1 MDCSCLASLTVVI
14 GEPVRGVVIKDGC
27 GEWRQD
33 WVNRKRQER
42 WKAVVLM
49 RCPEERSPAWR
60 RLFFTLFV
68 TQVSCPA
75 QLGRWEATP
84 SLFFLSVS
92 PHTISAAWR
101 YFSRHVSY
109 GFVCV
114 ALLYVHVLCLLLI
127 IYRSE
132 HCLLYLSVCL
142 SVHLSSAD
150 YVCVWI
156 FCRHLSLPLFLLPVS
171 HWWLL

>member
-14 GEPVRGVVIKDGC
+14 GEPVWGVVIKDGC

-84 SLFFLSVS
+84 SHFFSFCISSHNLCSFALFLSLCFLWFCMCGTS
-92 PHTISAAWR
+92 LCS
-101 YFSRHVSY
+101 
-109 GFVCV
+109 
-114 ALLYVHVLCLLLI
+114 LY
-127 IYRSE
+127 YTSE
-132 HCLLYLSVCL
+132 HLCCVFCTCL
-142 SVHLSSAD
+142 SVHLSSSD